1 MRNLGEKLAAIS
13 SQQPKAARPAST
25 GCYEE
30 THRFPLEGE
39 LASLK
44 MLPLEAVLSVDPRLP
59 LDSFDIRRVLFLD
72 TETTGL
78 SGGVGTVPFLVGAG
92 WVEDNA
98 FVLRQ
103 WVMRD
108 YGEEPF
114 LLHALLALLPRF
126 DLLVT
131 YNGKTFD
138 LPLLLSRLVLH
149 RLPDESVS
157 MAHLDLLHPAR
168 ALYKLRLARC
178 PLSVLE
184 QRVLDI
190 RREDD
195 LPGAEVPARYFE
207 FLKTREFALL
217 TDVLRHNAQDIR
229 TLGLLLLRL
238 CQAYTAPEQ
247 LSFSQDVLSVG
258 RVLERRGHRAE
269 ARLCFRVAAQGET
282 GARARQMLAGSHR
295 RDAEF
300 AEAEQ
305 IYLEML
311 SQGEGGLLP
320 YVELAKLLE
329 HRRRDH
335 ARALAYTRA
344 ALRVAA
350 RDGFSEA
357 MPALERREARLLRKI
372 QKTENNE
379 GRGD

>member
-1 MRNLGEKLAAIS
+1 MRNLGEKLAALS
-13 SQQPKAARPAST
+13 SQQPKAAKPAPT
-25 GCYEE
+25 CCYER
-30 THRFPLEGE
+30 TGRFPLEGE
-39 LASLK
+39 LESLHT
-44 MLPLEAVLSVDPRLP
+44 LPLESVLAVDPRLP
-59 LDSFDIRRVLFLD
+59 LASFDIRRVLFLD

-92 WVEDNA
+92 WVEDDA

-108 YGEEPF
+108 YAEEPF
-114 LLHALLALLPRF
+114 LLHALLALFPRF

-138 LPLLLSRLVLH
+138 LPLLHSRLVLH
-149 RLPDESVS
+149 RLPDEQVPG
-157 MAHLDLLHPAR
+157 AHLDLLHPAR
-168 ALYKLRLARC
+168 ALYKLRLTRC

-184 QRVLDI
+184 QHVLGI
-190 RREDD
+190 RREGD
-195 LPGAEVPARYFE
+195 LPGSEVPARYFE

-217 TDVLRHNAQDIR
+217 DDVLRHNAQDIR

-247 LSFSQDVLSVG
+247 LSFAQDVLSVG
-258 RVLERRGHRAE
+258 RVLERRGDRPE
-269 ARLCFRVAAQGET
+269 ARRCFRIAARGAT
-282 GARARQMLAGSHR
+282 GAHARQLLAGSHW

-311 SQGEGGLLP
+311 TQGEGGLLP

-329 HRRRDH
+329 HRRRDY

-344 ALRVAA
+344 AIRVAA
-350 RDGFSEA
+350 ERGAPESI
-357 MPALERREARLLRKI
+357 PGLEWRKARLLRKMAT
-372 QKTENNE
+372 QDNPSNH
-379 GRGD
+379 